1 MKRFRVRRTALLALA
16 MVFLAVAWVW
26 DALIAIGRTLAGFIP
41 WARFKQSFAALVDR
55 LPAPLVLLIFL
66 VPFLIVEPLLV
77 VATVAIAMG
86 YVVSGAIAWIV
97 LKFLAVGL
105 IPAIFDLTKHRLM
118 TMPWFV
124 RAYEK
129 VMAFHH
135 YADQIVAPYKQ
146 AAAAVAPPMAPARR
160 RGDKTGS
167 WPCASRR
174 ALRRPQAGKRAA
186 GLPSERVG
194 RRDRIAALAGRTACR
209 AEKSGPARV
218 DRPSR
223 QDHIHLARGAS
234 QTGLRRREAEP
245 FEPDPGHAGEGT

>member
-16 MVFLAVAWVW
+16 MMFLAVAWVW
-26 DALIAIGRTLAGFIP
+26 DALIAVGRWAAAFIP
-41 WARFKQSFAALVDR
+41 WARFKQSFARLVDR

-86 YVVSGAIAWIV
+86 YVLSGAIAWIV
-97 LKFLAVGL
+97 LKFLAIAL
-105 IPAIFDLTKHRLM
+105 IPAIFDLTKHKLM

-146 AAAAVAPPMAPARR
+146 AAAAVLRQWRMRSAVVTRRVPGLAHLAARF
-160 RGDKTGS
+160 
-167 WPCASRR
+167 ASR
-174 ALRRPQAGKRAA
+174 KRASGRPA
-186 GLPSERVG
+186 MPSNG
-194 RRDRIAALAGRTACR
+194 
-209 AEKSGPARV
+209 
-218 DRPSR
+218 
-223 QDHIHLARGAS
+223 
-234 QTGLRRREAEP
+234 
-245 FEPDPGHAGEGT
+245 

>member
-16 MVFLAVAWVW
+16 LVFLVVAWLW
-26 DALIAIGRTLAGFIP
+26 DGLVAIGRTLAGFIP
-41 WARFKQSFAALVDR
+41 WARFKQSFAALIAR

-66 VPFLIVEPLLV
+66 VPLLIVEPLLT

-97 LKFLAVGL
+97 LKLLAISV

-146 AAAAVAPPMAPARR
+146 AAAALLRQWRMRSATITRRVPGLAHLAARF
-160 RGDKTGS
+160 
-167 WPCASRR
+167 ASR
-174 ALRRPQAGKRAA
+174 KRASSRPA
-186 GLPSERVG
+186 VPSNR
-194 RRDRIAALAGRTACR
+194 
-209 AEKSGPARV
+209 
-218 DRPSR
+218 
-223 QDHIHLARGAS
+223 
-234 QTGLRRREAEP
+234 
-245 FEPDPGHAGEGT
+245 

>member
-16 MVFLAVAWVW
+16 MVFLVVARVW
-26 DALIAIGRTLAGFIP
+26 DGLVAVGRALASFVP
-41 WARFKQSFAALVDR
+41 WARFKQSFAKLVDR

-77 VATVAIAMG
+77 VATIAIAMG

-97 LKFLAVGL
+97 LKIVALAL

-124 RAYEK
+124 QVHEK

-146 AAAAVAPPMAPARR
+146 AAAAVFRQWRMRAAVVTRRVPGLAHLAARFAAR
-160 RGDKTGS
+160 
-167 WPCASRR
+167 
-174 ALRRPQAGKRAA
+174 KRAN
-186 GLPSERVG
+186 GRPVIPSNG
-194 RRDRIAALAGRTACR
+194 
-209 AEKSGPARV
+209 
-218 DRPSR
+218 
-223 QDHIHLARGAS
+223 
-234 QTGLRRREAEP
+234 
-245 FEPDPGHAGEGT
+245 